1 MVLLHIPAIQT
12 FMGSQAGSF
21 LSKKL
26 GTAVSV
32 GRINL
37 GFFNRIVI
45 DDITIYDQQQQKM
58 LHASR
63 LAGKIDVL
71 PLVFDGK
78 VRVSSTQLFGL
89 EADFY
94 KKTATA
100 KPNFQF
106 ALDSL
111 ASKDT
116 LSHTPLDIQIQ
127 SLVIRHGKVRYNQWD
142 APKTPHQFN
151 LKHLDLTELSTHIN
165 LYTLTDDSLAVKVKK
180 MAFKEKSGLDIH
192 SLTCQIH
199 AGKNRSQLSNFVLQL
214 PATHINIPNATVS
227 YKMKNKQIEKKSVSY
242 VASLNEST
250 ITPCDVACFLP
261 NLKHFRN
268 SLSLRSDL
276 HGTASALHLD
286 LLRITSSTGSITL
299 NGSGMISN
307 WDTTPL
313 WKIQLDETK
322 LSADGLQYVAKNFN
336 GTKIRIPQEIMRL
349 GNIRVKGYA
358 QGKGRT
364 ISSRGNIQTDAGN
377 VQLQLSLTSNQ
388 FSGNI
393 QTDGINLS
401 RILNDNHYG
410 QVVADIKAEGRL
422 KAYGQHN
429 QKKLP
434 VDQLTLKGNIGRFDY
449 KGYSYRN
456 LTVDGSLNNH
466 TIGGLLTMDD
476 PNGKVELNGSVNF
489 SKQAPTVHLT
499 GSVRNFNAQAL
510 QLTNALGN
518 RILDFD
524 AKADFT
530 GNSLAHANGY
540 LHLENVQSV
549 DAKHRLYF
557 NNIDLSTGYQD
568 NEHFVSLE
576 SDFGN
581 ILIRGNYN
589 YKTLTQSFINVIA
602 DKLPSVPGLPP
613 ASKGLSNDFAVI
625 ANIYDASLVQS
636 LFGTP
641 LQLHEPLHIKG
652 ALNDN
657 DHQVNIDID
666 APGLTYDGMHFTN
679 SHIYL
684 FTRGESL
691 YSNATVNYV
700 AENGRKTTLDLE
712 GYAANNKLT
721 TTMNWKIP
729 GTKPLRG
736 LLKAESEFYV
746 NENGKDAAHIHIL
759 PSEVFLDDTRLEVKP
774 ADIYYSKK
782 DLYVDH
788 FQISNNNQHIII
800 SGKATDNP
808 DDAMY
813 ADLQDIDVAN
823 VLELIN
829 FHSIDFAGFASGRA
843 TLKNVF
849 GTLDAE
855 ARLDVKDFRFENGR
869 MGILHA
875 YADYNTSE
883 GNINIDAVT
892 DDEPY
897 GTTLIK
903 GYISP
908 VRNNIDLHIQAQGT
922 RLEFV
927 ENYCSSFLDNVNAKG
942 NGHCRVFGDL
952 KHVNIE
958 GGIVADGDL
967 HIKTLNTTY
976 TLRNDT
982 IVMVPNEIIFHRD
995 SIYDREGHLGIVTG
1009 ALHHKELKQMTF
1021 DINVEG
1027 NNLLAY
1033 DFHDYGDQIFY
1044 GTVYGTGN
1052 CYIKGR
1058 KGEISFNIEAT
1069 LNKESFIEYNA
1080 ASPEGISKGDFI
1092 HWEQMT
1098 PEITSVESRGTSSYS
1113 WRKTVSRPSDIRINF
1128 LVNTTPDFTLRL
1140 LMDENTGDMISLN
1153 GNGVLR
1159 ATYFNK
1165 GGLEMFG
1172 NYLIDYGTYTMTVQ
1186 NVIKKV
1192 FTFQPGSTI
1201 VFGGDPFNATLNMKG
1216 QYTVPA
1222 VSLSDL
1228 QMGNSFTNNNIRV
1241 NCLMNIGGTAGDPK
1255 VTFDLDMPT
1264 LSTDAQQMIRSV
1276 INSEEDMNQQVIY
1289 LLAVGRFMPQTTN
1302 NATTENPAQP
1312 NQTTLAMQSLL
1323 SGTLSQQI
1331 NTVLSNVVKSSNW
1344 NFGAHISP
1352 GNEGFNNAEYEGLLS
1367 GRLLNNRLL
1376 INGEFG
1382 YRDNVKSQQSS
1393 FIGDFDVQYLLFP
1406 NGNLSVKV
1414 YNKTNDRYFTRNSLT
1429 TQGIGILMKKDFT
1442 TLKDLFGR
1450 EKKKK
1455 KKMKPSAKK

>member
-1 MVLLHIPAIQT
+1 MVLLHIPAIQA
-12 FMGSQAGSF
+12 FMGTQAGKF
-21 LSKKL
+21 LGKKL
-26 GTAVSV
+26 GTEVSV
-32 GRINL
+32 GHINL

-45 DDITIYDQQQQKM
+45 DDITIYDQQQKKM
-58 LHASR
+58 LYASR
-63 LAGKIDVL
+63 LAGKVDVL

-78 VRVSSTQLFGL
+78 VRVSSAQLFGL
-89 EADFY
+89 KADFY
-94 KKTATA
+94 KTTATA
-100 KPNFQF
+100 KPNYQF

-111 ASKDT
+111 ASRDT
-116 LSHTPLDIQIQ
+116 LSHTPLDVQIQ
-127 SLVIRHGKVRYNQWD
+127 SLIIRHGNVNFNQWD

-151 LKHLDLTELSTHIN
+151 PNHLELLDISTHIN
-165 LYTLTDDSLAVKVKK
+165 LYTLTDDSLAVNVKK
-180 MAFKEKSGLDIH
+180 MTLKETSGLDIR
-192 SLTCQIH
+192 SLTCQLRV
-199 AGKNRSQLSNFVLQL
+199 GRSRSQLNNFVLQL
-214 PATHINIPNATVS
+214 PATHISIPQATIS
-227 YKMKNKQIEKKSVSY
+227 YRMKNKQIEKKSVSY
-242 VASLNEST
+242 VATLNESM
-250 ITPCDVACFLP
+250 ITPCDVACFMP
-261 NLKHFRN
+261 NLKNFKN

-276 HGTASALHLD
+276 HGTASALYLD
-286 LLRITSSTGSITL
+286 QLRLTSSTGSITL
-299 NGSGMISN
+299 NGNGMISN
-307 WDTTPL
+307 WDTTPI
-313 WKIQLDETK
+313 WKVQLDETK
-322 LSADGLQYVAKNFN
+322 LSADGIQLIAKNFN
-336 GTKIRIPQEIMRL
+336 DKKMHIPQEIIRL
-349 GNIRVKGYA
+349 GNIRCKGYA

-364 ISSRGNIQTDAGN
+364 ISCRGNLQTDAGN
-377 VQLQLSLTSNQ
+377 AQVQISFNGKQ

-401 RILNDNHYG
+401 RILNDNHFG
-410 QVVADIKAEGRL
+410 HVVADVKTEGKL
-422 KAYGQHN
+422 SQQHHGE
-429 QKKLP
+429 LP
-434 VDQLTLKGNIGRFDY
+434 VEQLSLRGNIVRFDY
-449 KGYSYRN
+449 NGYSYRN
-456 LTVDGSLNNH
+456 LNIDGSLNNT
-466 TIGGLLTMDD
+466 TIGGLLSMND
-476 PNGKVELNGSVNF
+476 PNGKVEVNGSVNF
-489 SKQAPTVHLT
+489 SKQAPAVNLT
-499 GSVRNFNAQAL
+499 GSVRHFNAQAL
-510 QLTNALGN
+510 RLTNALGN
-518 RILDFD
+518 RVLEFD

-549 DAKHRLYF
+549 DAKNQLHF

-568 NEHFVSLE
+568 DEHFVNLE

-613 ASKGLSNDFAVI
+613 ASKGVTNNFAVI
-625 ANIYDASLVQS
+625 ANIYDASLLQS
-636 LFGTP
+636 LFNYP
-641 LQLHEPLHIKG
+641 LQLQEPLHIKG

-657 DHQVNIDID
+657 DHRVSIDID

-679 SHIYL
+679 SHVYL
-684 FTRGESL
+684 FTREENL

-700 AENGRKTTLDLE
+700 ADNGRKTTLDLE

-721 TTMNWKIP
+721 TSMNWNIP

-736 LLKAESEFYV
+736 VLKAESEFYV

-774 ADIYYSKK
+774 SDIYFSKK

-800 SGKATDNP
+800 NGRATDNP

-813 ADLQDIDVAN
+813 ADLHDIDVAN
-823 VLELIN
+823 VLALIN
-829 FHSIDFAGFASGRA
+829 FRSVDFAGLASGRA
-843 TLKNVF
+843 TVKNVF
-849 GTLDAE
+849 GTPEAE
-855 ARLDVKDFRFENGR
+855 ARLNVKDFRFENGR
-869 MGILHA
+869 MGLLHA
-875 YADYNTSE
+875 FANYNTEE
-883 GNINIDAVT
+883 GNINIDAAT
-892 DDEPY
+892 ADEPY
-897 GTTLIK
+897 GTTLIQ

-908 VRNNIDLHIQAQGT
+908 VRNYIDLNIQAQGT
-922 RLEFV
+922 RLEFI
-927 ENYCSSFLDNVNAKG
+927 ESYCGSFLDNVTAQG
-942 NGHCRVFGDL
+942 NGNCHIFGDL

-958 GGIVADGDL
+958 GGLVANGDL

-982 IVMVPNEIIFHRD
+982 IIMVPNEIIFHRD
-995 SIYDREGHLGIVTG
+995 SIYDRDGHVGVVTG

-1033 DFHDYGDQIFY
+1033 DFQNYGDQIFY

-1058 KGEISFNIEAT
+1058 KGEITFNIEAT
-1069 LNKESFIEYNA
+1069 LNKGSFIEYNA
-1080 ASPEGISKGDFI
+1080 AGPEGISKGDFI

-1098 PEITSVESRGTSSYS
+1098 PEITSVESQGTSSYS
-1113 WRKTVSRPSDIRINF
+1113 WSKTVSRPSDIHINF

-1172 NYLIDYGTYTMTVQ
+1172 NYLIDYGTYTMTIQ

-1201 VFGGDPFNATLNMKG
+1201 IFGGDPFNAALNMKG
-1216 QYTVPA
+1216 QYIVPA

-1255 VTFDLDMPT
+1255 VTFDLDLPT

-1302 NATTENPAQP
+1302 NATTENPTQP

-1331 NTVLSNVVKSSNW
+1331 NMVLSNVVKSSNW

-1442 TLKDLFGR
+1442 TLKDLFGIK
-1450 EKKKK
+1450 KKKK
-1455 KKMKPSAKK
+1455 KKMTPSAK